1 VNSKLTAE
9 LGRKGTEAPRK
20 VRDCVLQLLQS
31 DRVQN
36 GNCMSRTNP
45 AREEETHRYA
55 GVRDES
61 ELRGRGGRLVSKVN
75 IPVHTYY
82 IHCCLVM
89 GVY

>member
-36 GNCMSRTNP
+36 GNCMSRRTRL
-45 AREEETHRYA
+45 ARRKRTDMLGCAMKASYEAEGGDSSRKSIYRY
-55 GVRDES
+55 
-61 ELRGRGGRLVSKVN
+61 
-75 IPVHTYY
+75 IPTISIVAW
-82 IHCCLVM
+82 
-89 GVY
+89 